1 MARST
6 LTDDALHAERLIR
19 EANEKVMAATA
30 VLEVRI
36 IAARGQGHSWG
47 LIGRALGVARQSAQE
62 RFGKLPELDTMDARG
77 NP

>member
-30 VLEVRI
+30 LLEVRI
-36 IAARGQGHSWG
+36 IAAREQGHSWG